1 MSLPQF
7 FPDCTA
13 ALEYISSWEGMRLTA
28 TRLPSDFIQ
37 IITSGTLFWGC
48 TDNDYNNY
56 TTATLLFLCNLLD
69 YYFRIAAMFL
79 DYAQD

>member
-7 FPDCTA
+7 FPDCTV
-13 ALEYISSWEGMRLTA
+13 EYISSWEGMRLTA

-48 TDNDYNNY
+48 TDNNYNIQ
-56 TTATLLFLCNLLD
+56 LLHF
-69 YYFRIAAMFL
+69 YFSGST
-79 DYAQD
+79 

>member
-13 ALEYISSWEGMRLTA
+13 ALEYISSWEGMHLTA

-48 TDNDYNNY
+48 IDNDYNIYNCY
-56 TTATLLFLCNLLD
+56 TFVSLEALRLL
-69 YYFRIAAMFL
+69 YFRIYIIMLLCAF
-79 DYAQD
+79 